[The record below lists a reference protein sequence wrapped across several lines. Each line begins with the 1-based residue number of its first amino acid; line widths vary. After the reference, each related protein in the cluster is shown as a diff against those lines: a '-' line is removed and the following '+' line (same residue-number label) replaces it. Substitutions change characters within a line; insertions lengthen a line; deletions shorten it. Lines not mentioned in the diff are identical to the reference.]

1 MTTPPLGSHP
11 KAPFQVRAATRNI
24 HLVDLDCTSRTDE
37 WWFLLSGDRHHDNPH
52 ADHALEKAHLDE
64 AIARRAGIFDVGD
77 LFCAMEGK
85 FDPRRNKAGI
95 REEHALAADYL
106 DSLVRHASDF
116 YTPYAANF
124 VVIGRGNH
132 ETAILKN
139 CETDL
144 TERLCERMSQQSSHK
159 VHPGGY
165 GGWIKFFAEC
175 NNERYNLSLKYFH
188 GAGGAALMSFDTLKV
203 RRNAAVMPD
212 ADVIVQGHVHK
223 QWFMPLSRER
233 LVCDKAGCRVVSDI
247 QYHVRTGT
255 YKDEF
260 GDGHS
265 GWHIEQGRGPEVQGA
280 IWMRLYLSKKS
291 GRTISG
297 DTKTYYQLTPEFHLA
312 H

>member
-1 MTTPPLGSHP
+1 M
-11 KAPFQVRAATRNI
+11 ANVPFQVRAATRNI
-24 HLVDLDCTSRTDE
+24 HLVDLDCTSRTNE

-52 ADHALEKAHLDE
+52 ADHDLELKHLNE
-64 AIARRAGIFDVGD
+64 ARERKAGIIDVGD
-77 LFCAMEGK
+77 LHCAMEGK

-116 YTPYAANF
+116 YAPYSENF

-132 ETAILKN
+132 ESAILKN
-139 CETDL
+139 CETDI
-144 TERLCERMSQQSSHK
+144 TERTCERMSQQSGHK
-159 VHPGGY
+159 VYPGGY
-165 GGWIKFFAEC
+165 GGWIKFNIEI
-175 NNERYNLSLKYFH
+175 NNERYSMSLKYFH
-188 GAGGAALMSFDTLKV
+188 GSGGAALMSFDTLKV
-203 RRNAAVMPD
+203 RRAAAIMPD

-233 LVCDKAGCRVVSDI
+233 LVCDKHGSRIVSDI

-280 IWMRLYLSKKS
+280 VWMRLYLAKKA
-291 GRTISG
+291 GRSTGNKIN
-297 DTKTYYQLTPEFHLA
+297 TYYQLTPEFHLA

>member
-1 MTTPPLGSHP
+1 M
-11 KAPFQVRAATRNI
+11 ANVPFQVRAATRNI
-24 HLVDLDCTSRTDE
+24 HLVDLDCTSRTNE

-52 ADHALEKAHLDE
+52 ADHDLELKHLNE
-64 AIARRAGIFDVGD
+64 ARKRKAGIIDVGD
-77 LFCAMEGK
+77 LHCAMEGK

-116 YTPYAANF
+116 YAPYSENF

-132 ETAILKN
+132 ESAILKN
-139 CETDL
+139 CETDI
-144 TERLCERMSQQSSHK
+144 TERTCERMSQTSGHK
-159 VHPGGY
+159 VYAGGY
-165 GGWIKFFAEC
+165 GGWIRFNVEI
-175 NNERYNLSLKYFH
+175 NGERYTLSLKYFH
-188 GAGGAALMSFDTLKV
+188 GSGGAALMSFDTLKV
-203 RRNAAVMPD
+203 RRNAAITPD

-233 LVCDKAGCRVVSDI
+233 MVCDKHGCRIVSDI

-280 IWMRLYLSKKS
+280 VWMRLYLAKQTGKS
-291 GRTISG
+291 TGNIS
-297 DTKTYYQLTPEFHLA
+297 KTYYQLTPEFHLA

>member
-1 MTTPPLGSHP
+1 M
-11 KAPFQVRAATRNI
+11 ANVPFQVRAATRNI
-24 HLVDLDCTSRTDE
+24 HLVDLDFTSKTDE

-52 ADHALEKAHLDE
+52 ADHELELKHLEE
-64 AIARRAGIFDVGD
+64 AKARRAGIIDVGD
-77 LFCAMEGK
+77 LHCAMEGK

-95 REEHALAADYL
+95 REEHAMAPDYL
-106 DSLVRHASDF
+106 DSLVRHAADF
-116 YTPYAANF
+116 YAPYASNF

-132 ETAILKN
+132 ESAILKN
-139 CETDL
+139 CETDI
-144 TERLCERMSQQSSHK
+144 TERLCERMSQMSGHK

-165 GGWIKFFAEC
+165 GGWVKFHLETP
-175 NNERYNLSLKYFH
+175 NNERYTLSLKYFH

-233 LVCDKAGCRVVSDI
+233 LVCDKHGCRVVSDI
-247 QYHVRTGT
+247 QFHVRTGT

-280 IWMRLYLSKKS
+280 VWMRLYLAKKA
-291 GRTISG
+291 GRTTGG
-297 DTKTYYQLTPEFHLA
+297 DSKTYYQLTPEFHLA

>member
-1 MTTPPLGSHP
+1 M
-11 KAPFQVRAATRNI
+11 ANVPFQVRAATRNI
-24 HLVDLDCTSRTDE
+24 HLVDLDCTSRTNE

-52 ADHALEKAHLDE
+52 ADHDLELKHLNE
-64 AIARRAGIFDVGD
+64 ARERKAGIIDVGD
-77 LFCAMEGK
+77 LHCAMEGK

-116 YTPYAANF
+116 YAPYSENF

-132 ETAILKN
+132 ESAILKN
-139 CETDL
+139 CETDI
-144 TERLCERMSQQSSHK
+144 TERTCERMSQTSGHK
-159 VHPGGY
+159 VHAGGY
-165 GGWIKFFAEC
+165 GGWIKFNIEI
-175 NNERYNLSLKYFH
+175 NNERYSMSLKYFH
-188 GAGGAALMSFDTLKV
+188 GSGGAALMSFDTLKV
-203 RRNAAVMPD
+203 RRNAAIMPD

-233 LVCDKAGCRVVSDI
+233 LVCDKHGSRIVSDI

-280 IWMRLYLSKKS
+280 VWMRLYLAKKA
-291 GRTISG
+291 GRSTG
-297 DTKTYYQLTPEFHLA
+297 NKVNTYYQLTPEFHLA

>member
-1 MTTPPLGSHP
+1 M
-11 KAPFQVRAATRNI
+11 ANIPFQVRAATRNI
-24 HLVDLDCTSRTDE
+24 HLVDLDCTSRTNE

-52 ADHALEKAHLDE
+52 ADHALELKHLNE
-64 AIARRAGIFDVGD
+64 ARERKAGIIDVGD
-77 LFCAMEGK
+77 LHCAMEGK

-95 REEHALAADYL
+95 REEHAMAADYL

-116 YTPYAANF
+116 YAPYSENF

-132 ETAILKN
+132 ESAILKN
-139 CETDL
+139 CETDI
-144 TERLCERMSQQSSHK
+144 TERTCERMSQTSGHK
-159 VHPGGY
+159 VHAGGY
-165 GGWIKFFAEC
+165 GGWVRFGVEI
-175 NNERYNLSLKYFH
+175 NGERYTLSLKYFH

-203 RRNAAVMPD
+203 RRNAAITPD

-233 LVCDKAGCRVVSDI
+233 MVCDKHGCRIISDI

-280 IWMRLYLSKKS
+280 VWMRLYLAKQSGKS
-291 GRTISG
+291 TGNIH
-297 DTKTYYQLTPEFHLA
+297 KTYYQLTPEFHLA

>member
-1 MTTPPLGSHP
+1 MGQV
-11 KAPFQVRAATRNI
+11 PFQVRAATRNI
-24 HLVDLDCTSRTDE
+24 HLVDFDCTSRTDE

-52 ADHALEKAHLDE
+52 ASHELELRHLQE
-64 AIARRAGIFDVGD
+64 ARERNAGIIDVGD

-85 FDPRRNKAGI
+85 FDPRRSKAGI

-106 DSLVRHASDF
+106 DSLVRHAADF
-116 YTPYAANF
+116 YSPFSANF

-132 ETAILKN
+132 ESAILKN

-144 TERLCERMSQQSSHK
+144 TERLCERMSQQSGHK

-165 GGWIKFFAEC
+165 GGWIKFQAEK
-175 NNERYNLSLKYFH
+175 NNERYVLLLKYFH
-188 GAGGAALMSFDTLKV
+188 GSGGAALMSFDTLKV
-203 RRNAAVMPD
+203 RRAAAVTPD

-223 QWFMPLSRER
+223 QWFMPLPRER
-233 LVCDKAGCRVVSDI
+233 LVSNRSGHHIVSDV

-260 GDGHS
+260 SDGHS
-265 GWHIEQGRGPEVQGA
+265 GWHVEQGRGPEVQGA
-280 IWMRLYLSKKS
+280 VWMRLYLAKLNGKS
-291 GRTISG
+291 TSG
-297 DTKTYYQLTPEFHLA
+297 EPKTYYRLTPEFHLA

>member
-1 MTTPPLGSHP
+1 M
-11 KAPFQVRAATRNI
+11 ANVPFQVRAATRNI
-24 HLVDLDCTSRTDE
+24 HLVDLDCTSRTNE

-52 ADHALEKAHLDE
+52 ADHALELKHLEEAKA
-64 AIARRAGIFDVGD
+64 RKAGIIDVGD
-77 LFCAMEGK
+77 LHCAMEGK

-95 REEHALAADYL
+95 REEHAMAADYL

-116 YTPYAANF
+116 YAPYSENF

-132 ETAILKN
+132 ESAILKN
-139 CETDL
+139 CETDI
-144 TERLCERMSQQSSHK
+144 TERTCERMSQTSGRK
-159 VHPGGY
+159 VHAGGY
-165 GGWIKFFAEC
+165 GGWVRFGVEI
-175 NNERYNLSLKYFH
+175 NGERYTLSLKYFH

-203 RRNAAVMPD
+203 RRNAAITPD

-233 LVCDKAGCRVVSDI
+233 MVCDRHGCRIISDI

-280 IWMRLYLSKKS
+280 VWMRLYLAKQSGKS
-291 GRTISG
+291 TGNIH
-297 DTKTYYQLTPEFHLA
+297 KTYYQLTPEFHLA

>member
-1 MTTPPLGSHP
+1 M
-11 KAPFQVRAATRNI
+11 ANVPFQVRAATRNI
-24 HLVDLDCTSRTDE
+24 HLVDLDCTSRTNE

-52 ADHALEKAHLDE
+52 ADHDLELKHLNE
-64 AIARRAGIFDVGD
+64 ARERKAGIIDVGD
-77 LFCAMEGK
+77 LHCAMEGK

-116 YTPYAANF
+116 YAPYSENF

-132 ETAILKN
+132 ESAILKN
-139 CETDL
+139 CETDI
-144 TERLCERMSQQSSHK
+144 TERTCERMSQQSGHK
-159 VHPGGY
+159 VHAGGY
-165 GGWIKFFAEC
+165 GGWIKFNIEI
-175 NNERYNLSLKYFH
+175 NNERYSMSLKYFH
-188 GAGGAALMSFDTLKV
+188 GSGGAALMSFDTLKV
-203 RRNAAVMPD
+203 RRNAATMPD

-233 LVCDKAGCRVVSDI
+233 LVCDKHGSRIVSDI

-280 IWMRLYLSKKS
+280 VWMRLYLAKKA
-291 GRTISG
+291 GRSTG
-297 DTKTYYQLTPEFHLA
+297 NKVNTYYQLTPEFHLA

>member
-1 MTTPPLGSHP
+1 M
-11 KAPFQVRAATRNI
+11 ANVPFQVRAATRNI
-24 HLVDLDCTSRTDE
+24 HLVDLDCTSRTNE

-52 ADHALEKAHLDE
+52 ADHDLELKHLNE
-64 AIARRAGIFDVGD
+64 ARERKAGIIDVGD
-77 LFCAMEGK
+77 LHCAMEGK

-116 YTPYAANF
+116 YAPYSENF

-132 ETAILKN
+132 ESAILKN
-139 CETDL
+139 CETDI
-144 TERLCERMSQQSSHK
+144 TERTCERMSQQSGRK
-159 VHPGGY
+159 VHAGGY
-165 GGWIKFFAEC
+165 GGWIKFNIEI
-175 NNERYNLSLKYFH
+175 NNERYSMSLKYFH
-188 GAGGAALMSFDTLKV
+188 GSGGAALMSFDTLKV
-203 RRNAAVMPD
+203 RRNAAIMPD

-233 LVCDKAGCRVVSDI
+233 LVCDKHGSRIVSDI

-280 IWMRLYLSKKS
+280 VWMRLYLAKKA
-291 GRTISG
+291 GRSTG
-297 DTKTYYQLTPEFHLA
+297 NKVNTYYQLTPEFHLA

>member
-1 MTTPPLGSHP
+1 MPDV
-11 KAPFQVRAATRNI
+11 PFQVRAASRNI
-24 HLVDLDCTSRTDE
+24 HLVDLTCTARTNE

-52 ADHALEKAHLDE
+52 ADHALEKLHLDQVLE
-64 AIARRAGIFDVGD
+64 RNAGIIDVGD
-77 LFCAMEGK
+77 LHCAMEGK
-85 FDPRRNKAGI
+85 FDPRRNKSGI

-106 DSLVRHASDF
+106 DSLVRYAADF
-116 YTPYAANF
+116 YAPYSANF

-132 ETAILKN
+132 ESAILKN

-144 TERLCERMSQQSSHK
+144 TERTCERMSQISGHK

-165 GGWIKFFAEC
+165 GGWVRFLAEL
-175 NNERYNLSLKYFH
+175 NNERYTLSLKYFH

-233 LVCDKAGCRVVSDI
+233 LVCDRGGCRVVSDI

-280 IWMRLYLSKKS
+280 VWMRLYLAKKS
-291 GRTISG
+291 GRTAGSG
-297 DTKTYYQLTPEFHLA
+297 EAKTYYQLTPEFHLA

>member
-1 MTTPPLGSHP
+1 M
-11 KAPFQVRAATRNI
+11 ANVPFQVRAASRNI
-24 HLVDLDCTSRTDE
+24 HLVDLDCTSRTNE

-52 ADHALEKAHLDE
+52 ADHALELKHLNE
-64 AIARRAGIFDVGD
+64 ARERKAGIIDVGD
-77 LFCAMEGK
+77 LHCAMEGK

-95 REEHALAADYL
+95 REEHAMAADYL

-116 YTPYAANF
+116 YAPYSENF

-132 ETAILKN
+132 ESAILKN
-139 CETDL
+139 CETDI
-144 TERLCERMSQQSSHK
+144 TERTCERMSQTSGHK
-159 VHPGGY
+159 VHAGGY
-165 GGWIKFFAEC
+165 GGWVRFGVEI
-175 NNERYNLSLKYFH
+175 NGERYGLSLKYFH

-203 RRNAAVMPD
+203 RRNAAITPD
-212 ADVIVQGHVHK
+212 ADIIVQGHVHK

-233 LVCDKAGCRVVSDI
+233 MVCDRHGCRIISDI

-280 IWMRLYLSKKS
+280 VWMRLYLAKQTGKS
-291 GRTISG
+291 TGNIA
-297 DTKTYYQLTPEFHLA
+297 KTYYQLTPEFHLA

>member
-1 MTTPPLGSHP
+1 
-11 KAPFQVRAATRNI
+11 
-24 HLVDLDCTSRTDE
+24 
-37 WWFLLSGDRHHDNPH
+37 
-52 ADHALEKAHLDE
+52 
-64 AIARRAGIFDVGD
+64 
-77 LFCAMEGK
+77 MEGK

-116 YTPYAANF
+116 YAPYSENF

-132 ETAILKN
+132 ESAILKN
-139 CETDL
+139 CETDI
-144 TERLCERMSQQSSHK
+144 TERTCERMSQTSGHK
-159 VHPGGY
+159 VHAGGY
-165 GGWIKFFAEC
+165 GGWVRFHVEI
-175 NNERYNLSLKYFH
+175 NGERYTLSLKYFH
-188 GAGGAALMSFDTLKV
+188 GSGGAALMSFDTLKV
-203 RRNAAVMPD
+203 RRNAAITPD

-233 LVCDKAGCRVVSDI
+233 MVCDRHGCRIVSDI

-280 IWMRLYLSKKS
+280 VWMRLYLAKQS
-291 GRTISG
+291 GRSTGNIS
-297 DTKTYYQLTPEFHLA
+297 KTYYQLTPEFHLA

>member
-1 MTTPPLGSHP
+1 MDHV
-11 KAPFQVRAATRNI
+11 PFKVRAASRNI
-24 HLVDLDCTSRTDE
+24 HLVDLDCTLKADG

-52 ADHALEKAHLDE
+52 ASHELELKHLNE
-64 AIARRAGIFDVGD
+64 ARERGAGIIDVGD

-116 YTPYAANF
+116 YAPFSQNF

-144 TERLCERMSQQSSHK
+144 TERLCERMSHQSGHK
-159 VHPGGY
+159 VNPGGY
-165 GGWIKFFAEC
+165 GGWVRFYLTLRNE
-175 NNERYNLSLKYFH
+175 ERYTLVLKYFH
-188 GAGGAALMSFDTLKV
+188 GAGGAALMSFDTLKI
-203 RRNAAVMPD
+203 RRAAAVTPD

-280 IWMRLYLSKKS
+280 VWMRLYLAKQTGK
-291 GRTISG
+291 TISG
-297 DTKTYYQLTPEFHLA
+297 DRKTYYQLTPEFHLA

>member
-1 MTTPPLGSHP
+1 
-11 KAPFQVRAATRNI
+11 
-24 HLVDLDCTSRTDE
+24 
-37 WWFLLSGDRHHDNPH
+37 
-52 ADHALEKAHLDE
+52 
-64 AIARRAGIFDVGD
+64 
-77 LFCAMEGK
+77 MEGK
-85 FDPRRNKAGI
+85 FDPRRNKSGI

-106 DSLVRHASDF
+106 DSLVRHAADF
-116 YTPYAANF
+116 YAPYSANF

-132 ETAILKN
+132 ESAILKN

-144 TERLCERMSQQSSHK
+144 TERTCERMSQMSGHK

-165 GGWIKFFAEC
+165 GGWVRFLAEL
-175 NNERYNLSLKYFH
+175 NNERYTLSLKYFH

-233 LVCDKAGCRVVSDI
+233 LVCDRGGCRVVSDI

-280 IWMRLYLSKKS
+280 VWMRLYLSKKS
-291 GRTISG
+291 GRTAGSG
-297 DTKTYYQLTPEFHLA
+297 EAKTYYQLTPEFHLA

>member
-1 MTTPPLGSHP
+1 M
-11 KAPFQVRAATRNI
+11 ANVPFQVRAATRNI
-24 HLVDLDCTSRTDE
+24 HLVDLDCTSRTNE

-52 ADHALEKAHLDE
+52 ADHDLELKHLNE
-64 AIARRAGIFDVGD
+64 ARERKAGIIDVGD
-77 LFCAMEGK
+77 LHCAMEGK
-85 FDPRRNKAGI
+85 FDPRRSKAGI

-116 YTPYAANF
+116 YAPYSENF

-132 ETAILKN
+132 ESAILKN
-139 CETDL
+139 CETDI
-144 TERLCERMSQQSSHK
+144 TERTCERMSQTSGHK
-159 VHPGGY
+159 VYAGGY
-165 GGWIKFFAEC
+165 GGWIRFNVEI
-175 NNERYNLSLKYFH
+175 NGERYTLSLKYFH
-188 GAGGAALMSFDTLKV
+188 GSGGAALMSFDTLKV
-203 RRNAAVMPD
+203 RRNAAITPD

-233 LVCDKAGCRVVSDI
+233 MVCDKHGCRIVSDI

-280 IWMRLYLSKKS
+280 VWMRLYLAKQTGKS
-291 GRTISG
+291 TGNIS
-297 DTKTYYQLTPEFHLA
+297 KTYYQLTPEFHLA